1 MQNNKSILNHIL
13 PLTLLVIAL
22 ISIWGYTIGHGNS
35 IQLMPYLQYEHDETL
50 FAKDFFIQNA
60 IQNLPNE
67 RSFFIGILQPFA
79 ANPEWPV
86 FILFV
91 LTTYLLLYAL
101 LQIANSFIMDYR
113 LSYLVLCI
121 LLFPLLYHTLG
132 LNEIYFG
139 ELNSNYV
146 ADAFSA
152 WAIVFVLRKKIW
164 LSYSMMILATLMHP
178 LAGFHT
184 FLLITGA
191 VVLLAIFTRN
201 NKIIFSNYLW
211 PVLTY
216 CCTAGVYIVYLQIR
230 LHDAE
235 WDDASFF
242 QAFFVFRNAHHY
254 IPTAF
259 STLDWKILTPLYLL
273 PLFVF
278 YKRNKLLFTI
288 TALIIIGC
296 VVYSFIVLNY
306 HSPAVATG
314 QWFKTTIW
322 LELFGVISIV
332 LLLQMLLQISNKTH
346 FTTAGLI
353 VFISGIAAWTFL
365 KFPGI
370 QKIKTDITYE
380 LPFYRKM
387 TPELDIAIKAGAV
400 TDKNALFITPC
411 GIDELKYYGKRS
423 SVVDYKALTH
433 SKSFIKEWTIRFNDV
448 YQINPL
454 TSETISFAV
463 LGEAD
468 GAYKTMQPEQVEML
482 KAKYG
487 ITHIIMFAEHKLPY
501 QVIAQ
506 NNLYTVYAL

>member
-1 MQNNKSILNHIL
+1 MEKNKSILPHLL
-13 PLTLLVIAL
+13 PLTALVLAL
-22 ISIWGYTIGHGNS
+22 VAIWGYTIGHGNS
-35 IQLMPYLQYEHDETL
+35 IQLLPYLQYLHDDNL
-50 FAKDFFIQNA
+50 FGKDFFIQYA
-60 IQNLPNE
+60 TQNLPNE
-67 RSFFIGILQPFA
+67 RSFFIGLLQPFA
-79 ANPEWPV
+79 GFPEWPV
-86 FILFV
+86 FILFII
-91 LTTYLLLYAL
+91 TTYFLLYAL
-101 LQIANSFIMDYR
+101 LQIANTFLQDYR

-139 ELNSNYV
+139 ELNANFV
-146 ADAFSA
+146 ADTFSA

-164 LSYSMMILATLMHP
+164 LSYIMMILATLMHP

-184 FLLITGA
+184 FLLLTGA
-191 VVLLAIFTRN
+191 LTLLALAEGKPRLLLTQ
-201 NKIIFSNYLW
+201 YLW
-211 PVLTY
+211 PILSY
-216 CCTAGVYIVYLQIR
+216 CFTAGVYIVFLQIR

-235 WDDASFF
+235 WDDAAFF

-259 STLDWKILTPLYLL
+259 STVDWKLLTPLYIL

-288 TALIIIGC
+288 SALIIVGC
-296 VVYSFIVLNY
+296 IVYSYIVLTY
-306 HSPAVATG
+306 HSPTVATG

-322 LELFGVISIV
+322 LELFGVISVMI
-332 LLLQMLLQISNKTH
+332 LLQWLLQKMNKLQYITPL
-346 FTTAGLI
+346 FFLMLT
-353 VFISGIAAWTFL
+353 GIACWTFFV
-365 KFPGI
+365 FPGL

-387 TPELDIAIKAGAV
+387 TPELDIAIKAGAA
-400 TDKNALFITPC
+400 TDKDALFITPC

-423 SVVDYKALTH
+423 SIVDYKALTH
-433 SKSFIKEWTIRFNDV
+433 SKSFIKEWALRFNDV

-463 LGEAD
+463 LGKAD
-468 GAYKTMQPEQVEML
+468 AAYKTMQTEQVEML

-487 ITHIIMFAEHKLPY
+487 LTHIIMFAENKLPY